1 MNNFIKE
8 IQIFPKLK
16 WKIQRNNFIQ
26 EILKIYKYN

>member
-8 IQIFPKLK
+8 IQINLKLK